1 MPRPCN
7 PESKA
12 VLPYFRIHCVPA
24 SKFGGSRQG
33 GAESEGSDA
42 VRSAAGTE
50 LVWHIEFTRSWWA
63 AALPVASLIRLV
75 IGRCVRNLERAAA
88 RGAEKEGGGG
98 K

>member
-1 MPRPCN
+1 MCIQ
-7 PESKA
+7 
-12 VLPYFRIHCVPA
+12 VTGGHLPLRDHLGTVSFSA
-24 SKFGGSRQG
+24 
-33 GAESEGSDA
+33 AEG
-42 VRSAAGTE
+42 AAGTE